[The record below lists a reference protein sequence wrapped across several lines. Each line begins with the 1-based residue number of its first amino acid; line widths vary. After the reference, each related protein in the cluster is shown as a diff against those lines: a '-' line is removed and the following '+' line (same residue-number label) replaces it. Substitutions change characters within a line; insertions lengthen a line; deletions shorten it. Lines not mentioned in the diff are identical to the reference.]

1 MIRLEDIKKSKRFE
15 DALKMSWRRFTRR
28 LEDVLKTPWRLLG
41 KTPWRC
47 LEDVFKTSWRC
58 LEDVFARC
66 LKDVLKAVLQD
77 AFWRR
82 MTKANMFVLIKTCS
96 EDEDKRRL
104 VFVLLG
110 LSFIL
115 SFRLSKTLSFLFCL
129 D

>member
-96 EDEDKRRL
+96 EDEDKR
-104 VFVLLG
+104 V
-110 LSFIL
+110 
-115 SFRLSKTLSFLFCL
+115 SKTSSRCL
-129 D
+129 HQDECLVRSLENFRSDTN